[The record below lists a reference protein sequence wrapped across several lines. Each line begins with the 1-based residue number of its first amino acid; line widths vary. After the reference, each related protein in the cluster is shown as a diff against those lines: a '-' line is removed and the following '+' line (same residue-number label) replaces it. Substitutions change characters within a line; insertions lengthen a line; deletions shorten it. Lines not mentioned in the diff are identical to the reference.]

1 MWLLD
6 QLESDTPTYN
16 ISNAV
21 RLAGRLN
28 VESLGR
34 SLKEIVSRHE
44 ALRTTFAAVDGE
56 PVQVISPVT
65 DVDLPIDDLTTL
77 PEAEREDEAKRRAR
91 QEARSPFDL
100 ERGPLFRAKLL
111 RLGEEEH
118 LLLLTMHHVV
128 SDGWS
133 MGVFWR
139 ELGALYGAFSEGKPS
154 PLAELPIQYADYAL
168 WQRQWLTGEVL
179 DSQLTYWKERLAEL
193 SPLELPTDRPRSA
206 AQTHRGASQELLL
219 SESLTEALKDL
230 ARREGATLFMVL
242 LGAFQVL
249 LSRYAGQEDVAVVTP
264 IAGRT
269 RAETEGLIGF
279 FVNTLVMR
287 TDLSGDP
294 TFREVLSRVREVALG
309 AYDHQELPFEKLV
322 EELRP
327 ERDLSRVPFSPVMF
341 ALQNMP
347 REALKFPNLS
357 LERQRGRSG
366 TVKFDLSLI
375 FYQRAK
381 GLKGGLTYNADLFDE
396 AAVQRMLSHF
406 QTLLEGIVK
415 DPDRHLSELP
425 LLSEAERHQLLFEWN
440 DTATEYPRDRCVH
453 ERFEEQVERTPDA
466 VAVVRGD
473 EQLTYRELNGRANQL
488 AHHLRALG
496 VGPEVLVGIC
506 VERSLE
512 MVVGLLGI
520 LKAGGTYV
528 PLDPS
533 YPATRLKF
541 ILGDT
546 RAPVLLTQERLVE
559 GLPDK
564 HGAEVVRLDADWPA
578 IARKA
583 EENVTSR
590 ATADNLAYV
599 IYTSGSTGQ
608 PKGVMIGHR
617 ALSSYVAA
625 ATAAYK

>member
-1 MWLLD
+1 MKAPALLLELLRNGTQLWVEGDELCLRAAKGTITPALREQLSQHKPEVIALLEQRARHALPSFSQQRMWLLD
-6 QLESDTPTYN
+6 QLEPDTPTYN

-91 QEARSPFDL
+91 QEARRPFDL

-133 MGVFWR
+133 MGVLWR

-206 AQTHRGASQELLL
+206 AQTHRGASQELVL
-219 SESLTEALKDL
+219 SESLTEALRDL

-249 LSRYAGQEDVAVVTP
+249 LSRYAGQEDVAIGTP

-279 FVNTLVMR
+279 FLNTLVMR

-294 TFREVLSRVREVALG
+294 TFREVLSRV
-309 AYDHQELPFEKLV
+309 
-322 EELRP
+322 
-327 ERDLSRVPFSPVMF
+327 
-341 ALQNMP
+341 
-347 REALKFPNLS
+347 
-357 LERQRGRSG
+357 
-366 TVKFDLSLI
+366 
-375 FYQRAK
+375 
-381 GLKGGLTYNADLFDE
+381 
-396 AAVQRMLSHF
+396 
-406 QTLLEGIVK
+406 
-415 DPDRHLSELP
+415 
-425 LLSEAERHQLLFEWN
+425 
-440 DTATEYPRDRCVH
+440 
-453 ERFEEQVERTPDA
+453 
-466 VAVVRGD
+466 
-473 EQLTYRELNGRANQL
+473 
-488 AHHLRALG
+488 
-496 VGPEVLVGIC
+496 
-506 VERSLE
+506 
-512 MVVGLLGI
+512 
-520 LKAGGTYV
+520 
-528 PLDPS
+528 
-533 YPATRLKF
+533 
-541 ILGDT
+541 
-546 RAPVLLTQERLVE
+546 
-559 GLPDK
+559 
-564 HGAEVVRLDADWPA
+564 
-578 IARKA
+578 
-583 EENVTSR
+583 
-590 ATADNLAYV
+590 
-599 IYTSGSTGQ
+599 
-608 PKGVMIGHR
+608 
-617 ALSSYVAA
+617 
-625 ATAAYK
+625 